1 MEILNLEN
9 KLQEKKKISV
19 EDLNLVSFKEIAYEE
34 LAERVETTPVS
45 ALDKLLHISKPNSE
59 EKDAHTNPLF
69 RVVALKKKVADG
81 IVGREDETAAV
92 FAASVA
98 GVPAVL
104 IGEPGTAKSLLIR
117 MINDGCTTK
126 KFFDYLMNS
135 YTQPDELFGAPKIEQ
150 LMKGKFERD
159 IEGKLPEADFAFLD
173 EIFRGGSHILNT
185 LLSVI
190 NERKFHN
197 GSEVKD
203 LPLVNLFG
211 AANAPPTDPDL
222 GAFYDRFPIRILT
235 ESIFK
240 KRGNGSDKDL
250 MGKNLLEVSIG
261 IERGKFD
268 SRARDQEKKDA
279 PACSNDFRFLRHYML
294 RSIIKNNLY
303 GNTTAEKFRLAF
315 YKLRDLP
322 MKYSD
327 RTFSRLFTV
336 GLAHNFLET
345 GTCKNPKWEH
355 LKMAFLWTADSHQQ
369 REAIEHEIEGIQSDM
384 HNGSE

>member
-1 MEILNLEN
+1 MEILILVNN
-9 KLQEKKKISV
+9 PRGKKKIAMS
-19 EDLNLVSFKEIAYEE
+19 DLKLMDFKEIAFEE
-34 LAERVETTPVS
+34 LAERVENTSVRALGMILLKSKSDSETNEDQTTPLS
-45 ALDKLLHISKPNSE
+45 RIKSLK
-59 EKDAHTNPLF
+59 EKVIA
-69 RVVALKKKVADG
+69 G
-81 IVGREDETAAV
+81 IVGREDEAAAV

-117 MINDGCTTK
+117 KINEGCTQK

-135 YTQPDELFGAPKIEQ
+135 YTQPDELFGAPKIDQ
-150 LMKGKFERD
+150 LMRGKFERD

-185 LLSVI
+185 LLAVI

-197 GSEVKD
+197 GSEVRD

-240 KRGNGSDKDL
+240 KRGASSDKDL

-261 IERGKFD
+261 VEAGKLD
-268 SRARDQEKKDA
+268 SSGRDQEKKDA
-279 PACSNDFRFLRHYML
+279 PACSNDFRILRHYML
-294 RSIIKNNLY
+294 RLIIDKRLY
-303 GNTTAEKFRLAF
+303 SNKAVEKFRLAF
-315 YKLRDLP
+315 YKLRNLP

-327 RTFSRLFTV
+327 RTFSRLFMV
-336 GLAHNFLET
+336 GLAHHLIEK
-345 GTCKNPKWEH
+345 GTCENPSWKN

-369 REAIEHEIEGIQSDM
+369 RDAIEHEIEGIQSDI